1 MNRNIGIIGLTFLV
15 FALPNGLFAQRIA
28 MLDIKGHKDSFI
40 QRFSEGKGFFQVKD
54 IDNKPTLRGK
64 IKDDS
69 VNLLLYVSPHTQRV
83 YQVDVRFQSFTK
95 WKKAKRFYFNHLKA
109 YQSKYGEVK
118 VSKREFEKP
127 YCDGGGKEFEALK
140 MGKASFS
147 DDWGDMPYIQNLH
160 LLYFMD
166 GDGYPVLRYRLK
178 DEFMKYEEE
187 KKLTPPSLF

>member
-1 MNRNIGIIGLTFLV
+1 MNLKLGIICLLFTV
-15 FALPNGLFAQRIA
+15 FALPTGLFAQRIA
-28 MLDIKGHKDSFI
+28 MLDIKGHRDSFI
-40 QRFSEGKGFFQVKD
+40 QRFSKGKGFFQVKD
-54 IDNKPTLRGK
+54 LDNKPTLRGK

-69 VNLLLYVSPHTQRV
+69 VDLLLYVSPQTQRV
-83 YQVDVRFQSFTK
+83 YQVDVRFQSFDK
-95 WKKAKRFYFNHLKA
+95 WKKAKKFYLNHLKG

-140 MGKASFS
+140 MGKAVFS
-147 DDWGDMPYIQNLH
+147 DDWGDMPYIQNLR

-166 GDGYPVLRYRLK
+166 GDGFPVLRYRLK

>member
-1 MNRNIGIIGLTFLV
+1 MNRKLGITCLLLTV
-15 FALPNGLFAQRIA
+15 FALPIGLFAQRIA

-40 QRFSEGKGFFQVKD
+40 QRFSKGKGFFQVKD
-54 IDNKPTLRGK
+54 LDNKPRLRGK

-69 VNLLLYVSPHTQRV
+69 VDLLLYVSPQTQRV
-83 YQVDVRFQSFTK
+83 YQVDVRFQSFDK
-95 WKKAKRFYFNHLKA
+95 WKKAKKFYLNHLKG

-140 MGKASFS
+140 MGKAAFS

-166 GDGYPVLRYRLK
+166 GDGFPVLRYRLK

>member
-1 MNRNIGIIGLTFLV
+1 MNRIIRIIGLTFLV

-54 IDNKPTLRGK
+54 MDDKPTLRGK

-69 VNLLLYVSPHTQRV
+69 VSLILYVSPQTQRV
-83 YQVDVRFQSFTK
+83 YQVDVRFQSFDK
-95 WKKAKRFYFNHLKA
+95 WKKAKKFYLKHLKG

-127 YCDGGGKEFEALK
+127 YCDGGGNEFEALK
-140 MGKASFS
+140 MGKAAFS

-160 LLYFMD
+160 LLYFMA